1 MNTCRSGR
9 RCRVVLCRTTP
20 FPHQPDKEQNQE
32 QAAVEQEE
40 QKEWEVHKCKLD
52 EFASSAS
59 QVQRRKAIEAE

>member
-1 MNTCRSGR
+1 MPQWSSSG
-9 RCRVVLCRTTP
+9 CVVPNNP
-20 FPHQPDKEQNQE
+20 FPLYQPDKEQNQE

-59 QVQRRKAIEAE
+59 QVQRRKATEAE